1 VDSFIC
7 KGFYVATIKP
17 NTNEL
22 NELSFERMME
32 MLPAD
37 YACSDIE
44 VDLKDI
50 SFIVPYGMVLLT
62 ILLKTLSQK
71 RIKARL
77 LLPDSSDVMNYLER
91 MSFFAQV
98 EGIVE
103 FDRDIQSLRSN
114 LRNPVD
120 SIIEVTK
127 IKEEKEVMDIVN
139 SLVDK
144 LIDRYG
150 FDRARINRFGNVMSE
165 SLQNIP
171 QHSNPDGTPYEGMA
185 CVQIYKKFFH
195 FAVGDSGVGICPSLN
210 YNPRIRELNLNEEEA
225 LRKVL
230 VEGFSRLDRPGR
242 GGGFSS
248 IRKIVRDMNGFMV
261 VRSGGH
267 TYFLGR
273 KTENFYSVPAICG
286 TQIGIRIP
294 KDVF

>member
-1 VDSFIC
+1 M
-7 KGFYVATIKP
+7 ATIKP
-17 NTNEL
+17 NTNEV

-32 MLPAD
+32 MIPAD
-37 YACSDIE
+37 CIHSGVEI
-44 VDLKDI
+44 DLKDI

-62 ILLKTLSQK
+62 ILLKSLNQNGVKT
-71 RIKARL
+71 RL

-91 MSFFAQV
+91 MSFFTQV

-103 FDRDIQSLRSN
+103 FDRDIQSLKSN
-114 LRNPVD
+114 IRNPVD

-127 IKEEKEVMDIVN
+127 IREEKEVMDVVN

-144 LIDRYG
+144 LIDKHG
-150 FDRARINRFGNVMSE
+150 FDRAKINRFGNVMCE

-171 QHSNPDGTPYEGMA
+171 QHSNPDGTPYEGMV

-195 FAVGDSGVGICPSLN
+195 FAVGDSGVGICLSLN
-210 YNPRIRELNLNEEEA
+210 SNPRIRELNLSEEQA

-248 IRKIVRDMNGFMV
+248 IRKIVKDMNGLMV
-261 VRSGGH
+261 VRSSGF

-273 KTENFYSVPAICG
+273 KTETFYTVPPICG

>member
-1 VDSFIC
+1 M
-7 KGFYVATIKP
+7 ATIKP
-17 NTNEL
+17 NTKEL

-32 MLPAD
+32 MIPAD
-37 YACSDIE
+37 CARSDI
-44 VDLKDI
+44 VIDLKDI

-62 ILLKTLSQK
+62 VLLKSLSQK
-71 RIKARL
+71 GIKIRL
-77 LLPDSSDVMNYLER
+77 LLPDSSDVTNYLER

-98 EGIVE
+98 ESIAE
-103 FDRDIQSLRSN
+103 FDKDIQSLRSN

-127 IKEEKEVMDIVN
+127 IREEKEVMDVVN

-144 LIDRYG
+144 LIEKHG
-150 FDRARINRFGNVMSE
+150 FDRVRINRFGNVMSE

-195 FAVGDSGVGICPSLN
+195 FAVGDSGVGICLSLN
-210 YNPRIRELNLNEEEA
+210 SNPRIRELNLSEEAA

-248 IRKIVRDMNGFMV
+248 IRKIVKDMNGIMV
-261 VRSGGH
+261 VRSGGF

-273 KTENFYSVPAICG
+273 KTEKFYPVSAICG

>member
-1 VDSFIC
+1 M
-7 KGFYVATIKP
+7 ATIKP
-17 NTNEL
+17 NTKEL

-32 MLPAD
+32 MIPAD
-37 YACSDIE
+37 CVRSGI
-44 VDLKDI
+44 VIDLKDI

-62 ILLKTLSQK
+62 VLLKSLSQK
-71 RIKARL
+71 GIKIRL
-77 LLPDSSDVMNYLER
+77 LLPDSSDVTNYLER

-98 EGIVE
+98 ESIAE

-127 IKEEKEVMDIVN
+127 IREEKEVMDVVN

-144 LIDRYG
+144 LIEKHG
-150 FDRARINRFGNVMSE
+150 FDRVRINRFGNVMSE

-195 FAVGDSGVGICPSLN
+195 FAVGDSGVGICLSLN
-210 YNPRIRELNLNEEEA
+210 SNPRIRELNLSEEAA

-248 IRKIVRDMNGFMV
+248 IRKIVKDMNGIMV
-261 VRSGGH
+261 VRSGGF

-273 KTENFYSVPAICG
+273 KTEKFYPVSAICG